1 MGYFF
6 RYDSICMKNWD
17 LNFVGYEYWD
27 YEMNLMRHWGLTNR
41 NTTSHPDLETHGGM
55 GGEILPWEDEYPL
68 WWEHQ
73 HDYRGWSCVICWK
86 TINRPSICKQN
97 QQNLLMFS
105 CYWTIRFLL
114 WQFFLHMDTCW
125 IFCWR
130 STKKILTL
138 GQNARQCLFPW
149 ENNLWQLHFWGSS
162 YFSPATVLVVGT

>member
-105 CYWTIRFLL
+105 CYWTIRFFALTILFAYGHMLNFLL
-114 WQFFLHMDTCW
+114 KVNKEDLNIGTECTTVSFP
-125 IFCWR
+125 
-130 STKKILTL
+130 L
-138 GQNARQCLFPW
+138 GK
-149 ENNLWQLHFWGSS
+149 
-162 YFSPATVLVVGT
+162 